1 MDYYLERR
9 AAFWEQLRYNI
20 DNMRREIETRKAEK
34 WPNQIDLTFMNDI
47 QSCVNEALRLCL
59 ISYHD
64 VLTEQINALNN
75 KN

>member
-20 DNMRREIETRKAEK
+20 DSMRREIETRKAEK

-47 QSCVNEALRLCL
+47 QACVNEALRLCL